1 MLSLVSEPIENYV
14 ADHTS
19 DVSDLLQQLE
29 DETYRN
35 VSMPQMLSG
44 PVVGNFLA
52 SLVTISGASRVLEIG
67 TFTGY
72 ATLMMADVLPEGGE
86 IITIDCDEISTAFA
100 KKYWSKSSSGKRI
113 RQVIGNATNLIDEMV
128 GSFDLIFIDADKENY
143 PQYYEKCLGLLSPN
157 GIMVLDNMLWSG
169 SVVEEGNNDLI
180 VVTLRNLANQI
191 NKDPRVV
198 NVLLTVRDGLMLVRK
213 NLK

>member
-86 IITIDCDEISTAFA
+86 IITIDSDEISTAFA
-100 KKYWSKSSSGKRI
+100 KKYWAKSSSGKRI

-157 GIMVLDNMLWSG
+157 GIMVLDNMLRSG

-213 NLK
+213 KFK